1 MGRCE
6 DSGLKE
12 VVLEEDYLR
21 DMILSC
27 DDMESEEIAEKVIE
41 EIKGISGNRL
51 KDDATIIVGKL
62 VKSL

>member
-1 MGRCE
+1 MVSDGILE
-6 DSGLKE
+6 SIVFENKE
-12 VVLEEDYLR
+12 EYLR
-21 DMILSC
+21 DMIMSC